1 MLKKIAL
8 ALVAAVAICAVVVA
22 ARPGQYKVARSAVVL
37 APAPA
42 VYAQVADFHR
52 WEKWSP
58 WEKLD
63 AGMQKVYSGTDGAPG
78 ASYAWKGND
87 KVGEGRMTLLDAQPG
102 EAVAIRLEFVKPF
115 ASTCATGFR
124 FSPQG
129 GGTQVTW
136 SMEGENGFLGKAFS
150 LVLDMDKMIGGD
162 FERGLATLK
171 AVAEAEKPDAIP
183 AVAR

>member
-8 ALVAAVAICAVVVA
+8 AVTAAVAISAVVVA
-22 ARPGQYKVARSAVVL
+22 SRPAHYKVARSAVVR

-63 AGMQKVYSGTDGAPG
+63 AGMEKVYSGADGAPG

-87 KVGEGRMTLLDAQPG
+87 KVGEGRMTLLDARPH

-136 SMEGENGFLGKAFS
+136 SMEGDNGFLGKAFS

-162 FERGLATLK
+162 FERGLASLK
-171 AVAEAEKPDAIP
+171 ALAEADTPGAIP